1 MKYRIVSLAAEDL
14 AGAVKYYEDQSV
26 GLGNDFLD
34 EFEAAVDRICQC
46 PEAWRKVS
54 HNHRR
59 NLLRRFPYA
68 VLYYYDGNEI
78 IVSGVMNLR
87 MDPER
92 QKQRLER
99 M

>member
-14 AGAVKYYEDQSV
+14 AGAVNYYESQSA
-26 GLGNDFLD
+26 GLGADFLD
-34 EFEAAVDRICQC
+34 EFEASVDRICQC
-46 PEAWRKVS
+46 PEAWRVVS

-59 NLLRRFPYA
+59 HLFRRFPYA
-68 VLYYYDGNEI
+68 VLYYSDCNEI

-92 QKQRLER
+92 QRQRIER

>member
-14 AGAVKYYEDQSV
+14 AGAVNYYEAQRA
-26 GLGNDFLD
+26 GLGSDFLD
-34 EFEAAVDRICQC
+34 EFEASLDRICQC
-46 PEAWRKVS
+46 PDAWREVS

-59 NLLRRFPYA
+59 HLFRRFPYA
-68 VLYYYDGNEI
+68 VLYYNDGNEI

-87 MDPER
+87 MDPE
-92 QKQRLER
+92 KQRQRIER